1 MRSVRVLS
9 LIALL
14 VAAACSAPR
23 AAAPTASAAA
33 SGTAAASA
41 TPDFTG
47 KTLNIVTG
55 GTGGV
60 YIVLGAGLADVLS
73 KKMKIAASAQQT
85 TASVDNMKFIGQ
97 GKADVAFTLADTA
110 FDAMKGNAPFTEKVD
125 AQTLAVIYGN
135 YTHIVV
141 KADSGINSVA
151 DLKGKRVSVGA
162 AGSGT
167 EIIANR
173 VLESFGLDANKDI
186 SRERLA
192 AADSANGLRDGK
204 LDAFFFSGGLP
215 VGAIVDLAN
224 SVNIKLL
231 SDADAVKK
239 MSDKYGPFYV
249 AGKVPAGTYKGVPDT
264 MVSSVQNL
272 LVVNAKF
279 DPAFARAILQTMFD
293 NKSDLEIIH
302 PAAKE
307 MTLQTASIGSPL
319 PFNAGAI
326 DFYKAKGVWKG

>member
-1 MRSVRVLS
+1 MRSARVLP
-9 LIALL
+9 LIAIL

-23 AAAPTASAAA
+23 AAAPTASPAA

-41 TPDFTG
+41 TPNFEG

-60 YIVLGAGLADVLS
+60 YIVLGAGLADLLS
-73 KKMKIAASAQQT
+73 KKMKISASAQQT

-110 FDAMKGNAPFTEKVD
+110 FDAVKGNAPFTEKVD
-125 AQTLAVIYGN
+125 AQAIAVIYGN

-141 KADSGINSVA
+141 KADSGINSIA

-167 EIIANR
+167 ETIANR
-173 VLESFGLDANKDI
+173 VLESYGLDANKDI

-215 VGAIVDLAN
+215 VGAISDLAN
-224 SVNIKLL
+224 SVKIKLL
-231 SDADAVKK
+231 SDTDAVKK

-249 AGKVPAGTYKGVPDT
+249 PGKVPAGTYKDVPDT
-264 MVSSVQNL
+264 TVSSVQNL

-279 DPAFARAILQTMFD
+279 DPAFVRAILTTMFD
-293 NKSDLEIIH
+293 NKSELEIIH
-302 PAAKE
+302 SAAKE
-307 MTLQTASIGSPL
+307 MTLQGASVGSPI
-319 PFNAGAI
+319 PFHPGAI
-326 DFYKAKGVWKG
+326 DYYKAKGVWKG